1 MFSIPETPKKGGAA
15 MNETDLRVVKT
26 KESIEQAFLSLLAK
40 KPLQKISI
48 VELAREARINKGTF
62 YLHYT
67 DIFDLYQKTIRRQM
81 EAGFERAD
89 YFSDFFDDPKRFCEA
104 LTASFSSNLAV
115 LDMLGKEESG
125 ASALM
130 DQTLDLLRDKLYAT
144 GRIRPCPAN
153 DIKLDALFGA
163 LLICKPRY
171 EREHGDEMDR
181 IMLSMIANF
190 KAD

>member
-1 MFSIPETPKKGGAA
+1 MAVLGVVLGLIGFAGCGMNYPIYKKK
-15 MNETDLRVVKT
+15 L
-26 KESIEQAFLSLLAK
+26 EQGKAK
-40 KPLQKISI
+40 YAYEI

-81 EAGFERAD
+81 EAGFESAD
-89 YFSDFFDDPKRFCEA
+89 YFADFFDDPKRFCDQ
-104 LTASFSSNLAV
+104 LTASFTSNLAV
-115 LDMLGKEESG
+115 LDVLGKEESG
-125 ASALM
+125 AFTMMA
-130 DQTLDLLRDKLYAT
+130 QTLDLLRDKLYAT
-144 GRIRPCPAN
+144 GRIRRCPAN

-181 IMLSMIANF
+181 IMLSMISNF

>member
-1 MFSIPETPKKGGAA
+1 MKDEKTGCKAV
-15 MNETDLRVVKT
+15 NETDLRVIKT
-26 KESIEQAFLSLLAK
+26 KESIEQAFLALLAK

-67 DIFDLYQKTIRRQM
+67 DIFDLYQKTVRRQM
-81 EAGFERAD
+81 EAGFEGAD
-89 YFSDFFDDPKRFCEA
+89 YFGDFFDDPKRFCDQLAE
-104 LTASFSSNLAV
+104 SFSSNLAV
-115 LDMLGKEESG
+115 LDVLGKEESG
-125 ASALM
+125 ASTLM
-130 DQTLDLLRDKLYAT
+130 NQTLDLLRDRLYAT

-171 EREHGDEMDR
+171 ERVHGDEMDR
-181 IMLSMIANF
+181 IMLSMVANF

>member
-1 MFSIPETPKKGGAA
+1 
-15 MNETDLRVVKT
+15 MNEMDLRVIKT
-26 KESIEQAFLSLLAK
+26 KESIEQAFISLLAK

-67 DIFDLYQKTIRRQM
+67 DIFDLYQKTVRHQM
-81 EAGFERAD
+81 EAGFKDAD
-89 YFSDFFDDPKRFCEA
+89 YFADFFDNPKRFYEE
-104 LTASFSSNLAV
+104 LTASFTSNLAV
-115 LDMLGKEESG
+115 LDLLGKEESG
-125 ASALM
+125 ASALL
-130 DQTLDLLRDKLYAT
+130 DQTLDLLRNKLYAT
-144 GRIRPCPAN
+144 GRLKPCPAN

-181 IMLSMIANF
+181 IMLSMISNF

>member
-1 MFSIPETPKKGGAA
+1 MKDEKTGCKAV
-15 MNETDLRVVKT
+15 NETDLRVIKT
-26 KESIEQAFLSLLAK
+26 KESIEQAFLALLAK

-81 EAGFERAD
+81 EAGFEGAD
-89 YFSDFFDDPKRFCEA
+89 YFGDFFDDPKRFCDQ
-104 LTASFSSNLAV
+104 LTKSFSSNLAV
-115 LDMLGKEESG
+115 LDVLGKEESG
-125 ASALM
+125 ASTLM
-130 DQTLDLLRDKLYAT
+130 NQTLDLLRDRLYAT

-171 EREHGDEMDR
+171 ERVHGDEMDR
-181 IMLSMIANF
+181 IMLSMVANF